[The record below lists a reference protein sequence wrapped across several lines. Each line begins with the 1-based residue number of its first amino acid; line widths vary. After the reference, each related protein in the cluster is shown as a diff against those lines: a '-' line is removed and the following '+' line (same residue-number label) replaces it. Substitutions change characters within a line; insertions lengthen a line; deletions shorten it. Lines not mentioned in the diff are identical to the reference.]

1 MVKKGIWELLFSD
14 AVDRRRANSVRKE
27 RVYLSNSLQNDNR
40 LYVIELTSI
49 LGTDFTIKINVKK
62 SFREG
67 SCQSPY

>member
-1 MVKKGIWELLFSD
+1 MKLCIYPTHHLHGKERYLGTLNIFSD
-14 AVDRRRANSVRKE
+14 AVDSARKE

-62 SFREG
+62 QR
-67 SCQSPY
+67 